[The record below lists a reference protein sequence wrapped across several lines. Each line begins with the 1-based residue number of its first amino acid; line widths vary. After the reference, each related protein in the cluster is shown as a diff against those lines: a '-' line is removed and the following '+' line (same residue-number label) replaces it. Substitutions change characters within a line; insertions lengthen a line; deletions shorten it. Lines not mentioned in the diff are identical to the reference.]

1 MKITAYRLHYYLR
14 EIISVTMLWLFGGLL
29 FVYIKFNDIP
39 NNIISIAY
47 PLIPG
52 MTKKWI
58 YEFSAI
64 TCICIGLLMGIFHTL
79 IYPKMIKTRNIVL
92 TIFLRIMVFTALT
105 TALILIAFQ
114 FSGMPSNAWKSTSL
128 PEGSGLSVMISMILM
143 EMLVGMVVTL
153 RTNMGKNY
161 FRNFIRNAYFTPSL
175 EDRIFMFMDL
185 KDSTLLVE
193 KMGSTK
199 FSSFIQDCF
208 KDISAIALD
217 LGGEIY
223 QFVGDEAV
231 LSWQITT
238 NKCFNNALQMHFSLI
253 ERLEKKRPYYMN
265 KHNIFP
271 EFRSS
276 IHSGIVSA
284 ALVGVYKKEMA
295 YHGGVLNLCSRL
307 QKVCRDHDAALVI
320 SESFYNHLV
329 VDYPFSFLPI
339 TDIELKGISEKQLVY
354 KVIIDSK
361 SVDKS
366 PVTP

>member
-1 MKITAYRLHYYLR
+1 M
-14 EIISVTMLWLFGGLL
+14 IS
-29 FVYIKFNDIP
+29 P
-39 NNIISIAY
+39 NSIISIAY

-64 TCICIGLLMGIFHTL
+64 TCICIGLLMGVFHTL
-79 IYPKMIKTRNIVL
+79 VYPKMIKTRNIIL
-92 TIFLRIMVFTALT
+92 TIFLRITVFTALT
-105 TALILIAFQ
+105 TALILVAFQ
-114 FSGMPSNAWKSTSL
+114 FSGMPSNTWKSNSL
-128 PEGSGLSVMISMILM
+128 PEGSGVSVMISMILM
-143 EMLVGMVVTL
+143 EILVGMVVTI

-193 KMGSTK
+193 KMGSKK

-217 LGGEIY
+217 LGSEIY

-231 LSWQITT
+231 LSWQIKT
-238 NKCFNNALQMHFSLI
+238 NKCFSNALQMHFSLMKL
-253 ERLEKKRPYYMN
+253 LEKKRQYYID
-265 KHNIFP
+265 KHRKFP

-307 QKVCRDHDAALVI
+307 QKVCRDHDADLVI
-320 SESFYNHLV
+320 SENFHNHLI
-329 VDYPFSFLPI
+329 VDYPFIFLPI

-354 KVIIDSK
+354 KVMIDTASLNQY
-361 SVDKS
+361 
-366 PVTP
+366 